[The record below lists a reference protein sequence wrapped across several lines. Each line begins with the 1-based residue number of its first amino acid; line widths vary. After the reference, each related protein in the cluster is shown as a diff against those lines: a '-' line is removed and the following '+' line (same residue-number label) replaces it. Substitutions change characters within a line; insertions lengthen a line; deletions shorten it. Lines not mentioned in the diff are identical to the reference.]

1 MEMVACIL
9 FIVYMLYDVMAP
21 LPGDMKMGR
30 RISKRKCDSPNK
42 LI

>member
-9 FIVYMLYDVMAP
+9 FIVYMLYEMMAL
-21 LPGDMKMGR
+21 LPDDIKRGR